1 MGKTKSLTL
10 IAILLIP
17 IAVSFGL
24 PQIKYRIL
32 NNIKYLNIPLSI
44 GKWLGKELPKNE
56 AEIKKS
62 ELNYKL
68 YGPYLYHSYSFSRRD
83 GSQIYFSLLNAGFLH
98 NPKTCYTGIG
108 YKPLYKGTY
117 NIILKKNTALQFES
131 YLMLKKNNDLLT
143 TYWMCIDGKRVN
155 WMEHKL
161 NKLIC
166 SLTGK
171 KSINILAR
179 IDVYTNPGNTDKALT
194 LTKDFIHD
202 LYKTLDKDKRVY
214 IFGGKL
220 P

>member
-68 YGPYLYHSYSFSRRD
+68 YGPYLYHSYSFSKIKRWD
-83 GSQIYFSLLNAGFLH
+83 LIY
-98 NPKTCYTGIG
+98 K
-108 YKPLYKGTY
+108 LYGR
-117 NIILKKNTALQFES
+117 NLEHS
-131 YLMLKKNNDLLT
+131 Y
-143 TYWMCIDGKRVN
+143 
-155 WMEHKL
+155 
-161 NKLIC
+161 
-166 SLTGK
+166 
-171 KSINILAR
+171 
-179 IDVYTNPGNTDKALT
+179 
-194 LTKDFIHD
+194 F
-202 LYKTLDKDKRVY
+202 
-214 IFGGKL
+214 F
-220 P
+220 